1 MAAALVHALYATS
14 PLGRTLW
21 RALSAA
27 DPPQG
32 RAIAVADGAEDG
44 LGKKKKEKRPSTRL
58 FPVPEPAVYEGS
70 EPITIR
76 ITAV

>member
-1 MAAALVHALYATS
+1 MVW
-14 PLGRTLW
+14 G
-21 RALSAA
+21 
-27 DPPQG
+27 
-32 RAIAVADGAEDG
+32 E
-44 LGKKKKEKRPSTRL
+44 KKEKRPSTRL